1 MKTMKQNKVYFAP
14 VTTIVAL
21 HGVRNVMQEE
31 GGDISVVSSFYHND
45 NGGTLPGAPA
55 RKLYL

>member
-31 GGDISVVSSFYHND
+31 GGDIGLVSSFYHN
-45 NGGTLPGAPA
+45 GGNAPARVPA
-55 RKLYL
+55 RKLYI